1 MAALVDQMEN
11 INISEGAIRTRYGRI
26 VKKPQL
32 FVPTETVVNDDFGDD
47 EYDEEW
53 DKSDIDT
60 EEEYDSD
67 DSGFD
72 DSDDEDDNGNLKG
85 FVVSEDE
92 DEESDEDDSE

>member
-1 MAALVDQMEN
+1 MATLVDQMEN

-53 DKSDIDT
+53 DKSDLDT

>member
-53 DKSDIDT
+53 DKSDLDT

-92 DEESDEDDSE
+92 DSDEDDSE

>member
-1 MAALVDQMEN
+1 MATLVDQMEN

-32 FVPTETVVNDDFGDD
+32 FVTTETVVNDDFGDD

-53 DKSDIDT
+53 DKSDLDT
-60 EEEYDSD
+60 EEEYESD

-92 DEESDEDDSE
+92 ESDEDDSE

>member
-1 MAALVDQMEN
+1 MATLVDQMEN

-53 DKSDIDT
+53 DKSDLDT
-60 EEEYDSD
+60 EEEYESD

-92 DEESDEDDSE
+92 ESGEDDSE

>member
-1 MAALVDQMEN
+1 MATLVDQMEN

-53 DKSDIDT
+53 DKSDLVT
-60 EEEYDSD
+60 EEEYESD

-92 DEESDEDDSE
+92 ESDEDDSE